1 MCGSMP
7 GTIDVPVVGWVSH
20 HTWGLLLCSPHWE
33 TPLRCASHCP
43 VLGQG
48 GSHSILTLNFAFSL
62 QKLILSE
69 TTIFDVLPIFFYHT
83 NQVVRMAALE
93 VRAGGGTGGCLHP
106 PWGVQMFK
114 VGAGMQQHTSVTP
127 YRVPPRC
134 TCGAGTSPTS

>member
-20 HTWGLLLCSPHWE
+20 HTWGLLLCSPHWGI
-33 TPLRCASHCP
+33 PLRCASQCP
-43 VLGQG
+43 VMGQR

-93 VRAGGGTGGCLHP
+93 VRAVGTRE
-106 PWGVQMFK
+106 GV
-114 VGAGMQQHTSVTP
+114 
-127 YRVPPRC
+127 C
-134 TCGAGTSPTS
+134 TLPGVCRRSKWEQRSSSTRR